1 MNNSTNALNWFEIPA
16 SNINRSKEFY
26 EMIFSIEMP
35 INEMHNS
42 VMAFFPWE
50 SGSGKATGALVQSEM
65 HKPSKEGSIIYL
77 NANPNLDPIL
87 KRVEKAG
94 GKILVPKMDIG
105 EHGFIAF
112 IEDTEGNKV
121 GIHSQE

>member
-16 SNINRSKEFY
+16 VDINRSKEFY
-26 EMIFSIEMP
+26 QKIFSVEMP
-35 INEMHNS
+35 VTEMQDS
-42 VMAFFPWE
+42 IMAFFPGD

-77 NANPNLDPIL
+77 NANPNLDPVL
-87 KRVEKAG
+87 EKVEKAG
-94 GKILVPKMDIG
+94 GKIMAPKMDIG

>member
-16 SNINRSKEFY
+16 IDINRSKDFY
-26 EMIFSIEMP
+26 QKIFNIDMP
-35 INEMHNS
+35 VTEMHNS
-42 VMAFFPWE
+42 LMAFFPGD

-77 NANPNLDPIL
+77 NANPNLDPVL
-87 KRVEKAG
+87 EKVEKAG

>member
-16 SNINRSKEFY
+16 SDIKRSKKFY
-26 EMIFSIEMP
+26 EEIFSIEMP
-35 INEMHNS
+35 LSEMPNAL
-42 VMAFFPWE
+42 MAFFPGD
-50 SGSGKATGALVQSEM
+50 SSSGKATGALVESDM
-65 HKPSKEGSIIYL
+65 HKPSNEGSIIYL
-77 NANPNLDPIL
+77 NANPNLDPVL
-87 KRVEKAG
+87 ARVENAG
-94 GKILVPKMDIG
+94 GKILVPKMSIG

>member
-16 SNINRSKEFY
+16 IDINRSKDFY
-26 EMIFSIEMP
+26 QKIFNIDMP
-35 INEMHNS
+35 ATEMHNS
-42 VMAFFPWE
+42 LMAFFPGD

-77 NANPNLDPIL
+77 NANPNLDL
-87 KRVEKAG
+87 VLEKVEKAG

>member
-16 SNINRSKEFY
+16 IDINRSKDFY
-26 EMIFSIEMP
+26 QKIFNIDMP
-35 INEMHNS
+35 ATEMHNS
-42 VMAFFPWE
+42 LMAFFPGD

-77 NANPNLDPIL
+77 NANPNLDPVL
-87 KRVEKAG
+87 EKVEKAG
-94 GKILVPKMDIG
+94 GKISVPKMDIG

>member
-26 EMIFSIEMP
+26 ENIFFIKME
-35 INEMHNS
+35 INEMDNAT
-42 VMAFFPWE
+42 MAFFPWE

-65 HKPSKEGSIIYL
+65 HKPSKEGTLVYL
-77 NANPNLDPIL
+77 NANPNLDPVL
-87 KRVEKAG
+87 KKVEKAG
-94 GKILVPKMDIG
+94 GKVLVPKMDIG